1 MKELLQQLL
10 NSDTETEVLE
20 FKEAKNQFDK
30 NKLGKYFSAL
40 SNEANLKGKNL
51 AWLLFGVNNDKK
63 NVGTNIN
70 DRQLNE
76 YKQEISNNTSPT
88 LGFISIHKINTK
100 YGKALILEIP
110 PAPKGIPVSWK
121 SHYYGR
127 DGESLGGLNIE
138 EIERIRKQTVLFDW
152 SAKIVNEACLDDLSR
167 EALEK
172 AKQLFLIKNPKFQSE
187 IASWEDITFLNKA
200 KLSIKGKITNTAI
213 LLLGRPESEHYLTPG
228 VAKISWILRDRDNI
242 EKDYEHF
249 FCPILLGVDE
259 IFAKIRNLKYRY
271 LQSGTLFPD
280 EVLQYEPFI
289 IREALNNCIAHQD
302 YTLGGKINVVEK
314 EDSTLTFLNKGYF
327 IPQTIENVIIFDSP
341 ESEYRNPFLANA
353 MVNLNMIDTVGSGIK
368 KMFNIQK
375 DKFFPLPEYNFSN
388 NSVQVQFTGKV
399 IDRSYAEK
407 LAQMPEL
414 NLEEI
419 MLLDKVQKNKKLSQK
434 EAKKLQAKKLI
445 EGRRPN
451 YHISVSVANAT
462 GDMGEYIKMRG
473 FKDEYYKK
481 LILEYINKCGSASKQ
496 EIEELIIDLLPD
508 ILSPEKKHN
517 KIRNIIYAMSKKD
530 NTIHNTGTRRKPKWL
545 KV

>member
-1 MKELLQQLL
+1 MEELLQQLL

-20 FKEAKNQFDK
+20 FKEAMNQFDK

-63 NVGTNIN
+63 IVGTNIN

-121 SHYYGR
+121 GHYYGR

-314 EDSTLTFLNKGYF
+314 EDSTLTFVNKGYF

-341 ESEYRNPFLANA
+341 ESEYRNPFLTNA